1 MHATSRDHAFGRR
14 TVDDIARREKP
25 CQSLSTADRH
35 AYLAPVVI
43 FRLMHVQHCGSTHQ
57 FLQHWFTSSSMPT
70 YHARSITVRLASMP
84 LAETTTSEVVL
95 KKGEVAKRQSE
106 AAEEKLMHSFLLDEE
121 RVLFPGD
128 PDGYELNWLGNAPF
142 MQVCAVAGF
151 TESSAP
157 YASPQKSSTP
167 QDRGPQALALH
178 VNLSAK
184 AFMSGFSGKTHL
196 KIDVLFNGQL
206 SACSLV
212 HTNDIR
218 SGAKSLHQVFAGFRV
233 DFLAERPWV
242 ILPPYTNA
250 DGGERRFR
258 KTITST
264 QRWEQICASLQIEA
278 KERGTNKDGEA
289 PPSAVFMDALS
300 TMQMPEIVKT
310 MHKPGGRK
318 FGVVDVIITA
328 GMGSKLTTG
337 ASYLKTPQRL
347 KDPNY
352 TFRDETIPKNK
363 TSTAKSNHAR
373 SAGCRSSQVEVLDL
387 NASTAAEEDGDTLQE
402 RPRKRRAPSPSAM
415 RSQCTSYNPGP
426 QSLFSGMEIPYLP
439 PPRRPTLIHD
449 LSPVAGRVSLRC
461 PSPEHSSDGHKEPL
475 PSKDGHQ
482 ASGKKCQI
490 SDLQGYSSDASRIF
504 QEFHSPLLNGQPSA
518 LHASL
523 THSTPVSMPFSTP
536 RVRHEVFDDPPFVT
550 STSESSPMMHTFGI
564 YNSTLTGSLL
574 TGGTMSPTHATTPGP
589 STPCVAPTAL
599 IHPTLSHWST
609 PPNALTTPYYR
620 HTYPPQQAPLELYSF
635 RPTPYVPPNG
645 MPSLLPKM
653 PPLFGHS
660 RPAQY
665 ATPMRPLSAMFQS
678 PGVLPPTAMFTVT
691 SKPRRSTSPTKGSG
705 LIDPN
710 ASRPSALINRL
721 VITGLGGRPIVDHYW
736 KVAQRIVV
744 HHGRTDKSFTG
755 YQEGTPPAFGKRR
768 ARSRVRKQSASCTST
783 FRANSPPK
791 ANKESQPHVAEP
803 SMYGD
808 RRDSAQDGQISQ
820 YIRVKLP
827 YLKKH
832 QGPSN
837 EVLPNNPYIEIPD
850 QVGAF
855 ASASKLK
862 SIITSAMRPTLVHTS
877 TSASSAQSTILQ
889 RRTGSRNAWP
899 GIQGPKAT
907 TFLLDDPEEVLRE
920 AARTRRSKS
929 PTKPA
934 TTLSVPP
941 IRWPTQVD
949 SLTNQAIP
957 GDSSPLSSVPSSPP
971 PEAISEATQTAG
983 PAIDKN
989 TQLDGSSE
997 LTTLST
1003 SSRKIQA
1010 QSLTKS
1016 SFCAP
1021 KFRHQGPAAPQTSIL
1036 PDSKKR
1042 KAAPRS
1048 YTKLPRSPG
1057 RLMTVDNP
1065 ALNDDCVI
1073 AFAESKD
1080 KDAERGVLRQVKG
1093 EKQGVFKEEYVVLA
1107 VRFFIPG
1114 D

>member
-1 MHATSRDHAFGRR
+1 
-14 TVDDIARREKP
+14 
-25 CQSLSTADRH
+25 
-35 AYLAPVVI
+35 
-43 FRLMHVQHCGSTHQ
+43 
-57 FLQHWFTSSSMPT
+57 MPT
-70 YHARSITVRLASMP
+70 YHARSITVRLGSMP

-142 MQVCAVAGF
+142 MQVRAVAGF
-151 TESSAP
+151 TEPSAP
-157 YASPQKSSTP
+157 YVSPQKSSTP
-167 QDRGPQALALH
+167 QDRRPQALALH

-218 SGAKSLHQVFAGFRV
+218 SGAKSLHQVFAGYRV

-289 PPSAVFMDALS
+289 PPSAEFMDALS
-300 TMQMPEIVKT
+300 TMQMPEIVKN

-328 GMGSKLTTG
+328 GVGSKLTTG
-337 ASYLKTPQRL
+337 ANYLKTPQRL
-347 KDPNY
+347 RDPNY
-352 TFRDETIPKNK
+352 TVRNETIPKNK
-363 TSTAKSNHAR
+363 
-373 SAGCRSSQVEVLDL
+373 
-387 NASTAAEEDGDTLQE
+387 ASTAD
-402 RPRKRRAPSPSAM
+402 
-415 RSQCTSYNPGP
+415 
-426 QSLFSGMEIPYLP
+426 
-439 PPRRPTLIHD
+439 
-449 LSPVAGRVSLRC
+449 
-461 PSPEHSSDGHKEPL
+461 DGHKEPL

-482 ASGKKCQI
+482 ASGKTCKI
-490 SDLQGYSSDASRIF
+490 SDPQGYSSDASRIF
-504 QEFHSPLLNGQPSA
+504 QEYHSPLPNVQPSA
-518 LHASL
+518 LHASPM
-523 THSTPVSMPFSTP
+523 HSTPVSMPFSTP

-550 STSESSPMMHTFGI
+550 STSGSSPMMHTFGS
-564 YNSTLTGSLL
+564 YNTTLIGSSL
-574 TGGTMSPTHATTPGP
+574 TGGTI
-589 STPCVAPTAL
+589 AL
-599 IHPTLSHWST
+599 
-609 PPNALTTPYYR
+609 
-620 HTYPPQQAPLELYSF
+620 
-635 RPTPYVPPNG
+635 V
-645 MPSLLPKM
+645 
-653 PPLFGHS
+653 
-660 RPAQY
+660 
-665 ATPMRPLSAMFQS
+665 
-678 PGVLPPTAMFTVT
+678 
-691 SKPRRSTSPTKGSG
+691 
-705 LIDPN
+705 
-710 ASRPSALINRL
+710 NRL
-721 VITGLGGRPIVDHYW
+721 VITGLGGRPIVDHCW
-736 KVAQRIVV
+736 KIAQRIVV
-744 HHGRTDKSFTG
+744 NHGRSDESFTG
-755 YQEGTPPAFGKRR
+755 YREGTPGSAFGKPR

-791 ANKESQPHVAEP
+791 ANKESQPHIAEP
-803 SMYGD
+803 SMYGE
-808 RRDSAQDGQISQ
+808 RRDSAQDGQTKQAI
-820 YIRVKLP
+820 
-827 YLKKH
+827 
-832 QGPSN
+832 
-837 EVLPNNPYIEIPD
+837 
-850 QVGAF
+850 
-855 ASASKLK
+855 K
-862 SIITSAMRPTLVHTS
+862 SIITSTMMPTLVHTP
-877 TSASSAQSTILQ
+877 TSASSAQSTIIQ
-889 RRTGSRNAWP
+889 RRTCSRNAWP

-920 AARTRRSKS
+920 AARTRRSRS

-934 TTLSVPP
+934 TTLSVPA
-941 IRWPTQVD
+941 IHWPAQVD

-957 GDSSPLSSVPSSPP
+957 GDSSPLSSVPSSPL
-971 PEAISEATQTAG
+971 PEGTPGATRTAG

-997 LTTLST
+997 HTVPST
-1003 SSRKIQA
+1003 SSRKMQT
-1010 QSLTKS
+1010 QSPTKS
-1016 SFCAP
+1016 SFCTP
-1021 KFRHQGPAAPQTSIL
+1021 KFRHQGPAAPQTSVL

-1048 YTKLPRSPG
+1048 YTKPPRSPG

-1073 AFAESKD
+1073 AFAESRD